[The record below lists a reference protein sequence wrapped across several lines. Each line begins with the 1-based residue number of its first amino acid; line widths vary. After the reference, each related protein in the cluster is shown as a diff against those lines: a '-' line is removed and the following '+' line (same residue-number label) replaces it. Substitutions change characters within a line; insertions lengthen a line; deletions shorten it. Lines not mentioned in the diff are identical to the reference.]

1 MIFDIAVNG
10 RPWKVAIEPAEGEGQ
25 FSISVDGRTRALNAS
40 WIDADTLSVIDNGVS
55 REVRIH
61 QREAGVLHLG
71 IDGRAFEAV
80 VSKKGRSGSD
90 LHDTRGGQTPSAAL
104 SGHHAVKAHMP
115 GRIVRV
121 LVAPGDRVIARQPVV
136 IVEAMKME
144 NELRSSGA
152 GVVKEINVQE
162 GAVIESGAVL
172 LVIEYAA
179 L

>member
-10 RPWKVAIEPAEGEGQ
+10 RPWKVGIEPAEGIEQ
-25 FSISVDGRTRALNAS
+25 FSVTVNGRTRAVDAS
-40 WIDADTLSVIDNGVS
+40 WIDGHTLSVIVEGVS
-55 REVRIH
+55 REVRL
-61 QREAGVLHLG
+61 QSLEAGVLHVA

-80 VSKKGRSGSD
+80 VSKRGRANFAEPGQKGPAPFSGN
-90 LHDTRGGQTPSAAL
+90 Q
-104 SGHHAVKAHMP
+104 AVKAHMP

-121 LVAPGDRVIARQPVV
+121 LVAVGDRVMARQPVV

-172 LVIEYAA
+172 LVIDYAA
-179 L
+179 AL

>member
-10 RPWKVAIEPAEGEGQ
+10 RPWKVAIEPAEGIGQ
-25 FSISVDGRTRALNAS
+25 FSVTVNGRTRTLDAS
-40 WIDADTLSVIDNGVS
+40 WIDVQTLSVIDEGVS
-55 REVRIH
+55 REVRV
-61 QREAGVLHLG
+61 QSLEAGVLHVAV
-71 IDGRAFEAV
+71 DGRAFEAV
-80 VSKKGRSGSD
+80 VSKARRSGSD
-90 LHDTRGGQTPSAAL
+90 PPDARRGQTPNIV
-104 SGHHAVKAHMP
+104 SGNGAVRAHMP

-121 LVAPGDRVIARQPVV
+121 LVAVGDRVVARQPVV